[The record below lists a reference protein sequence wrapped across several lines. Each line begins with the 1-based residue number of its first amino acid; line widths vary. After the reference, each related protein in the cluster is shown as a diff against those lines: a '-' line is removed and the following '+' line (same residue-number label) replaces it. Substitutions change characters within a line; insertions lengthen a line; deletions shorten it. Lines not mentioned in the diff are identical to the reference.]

1 MIDTGSVINGLS
13 EAWFNNHKKS
23 IEPYETLPMT
33 NTLII
38 SAVGNK
44 SKLIR
49 KQILRD
55 IEIDGVRNECVFLII
70 PELIKPCILG
80 ISFLQEIGCRI
91 DIGNKVIELKN
102 PADEEEYY
110 THHER

>member
-49 KQILRD
+49 KQIPVSYTHLY
-55 IEIDGVRNECVFLII
+55 LII
-70 PELIKPCILG
+70 STDNIR
-80 ISFLQEIGCRI
+80 F
-91 DIGNKVIELKN
+91 
-102 PADEEEYY
+102 AYM
-110 THHER
+110 